1 MLLRIDSERPDER
14 RINQVVECLK
24 EGGLIIYPTDS
35 VYTLGCD
42 MYNRKAYEKICRLK
56 GLKPEKANFSLVC
69 YDLSHVSD
77 FTKNIKNATYK
88 LMHRLLPGPYT
99 FILRSSKQVSRQ
111 LGFKKPEIGLRVP
124 NHAIPRSIVKKLG
137 NPIFSASIK
146 HSDEVLEFMTDPE
159 EIHEAYANEVDIVID
174 GGPGGNIATTII
186 DYTGDEPWLVR
197 AGMGEVD

>member
-1 MLLRIDSERPDER
+1 
-14 RINQVVECLK
+14 
-24 EGGLIIYPTDS
+24 
-35 VYTLGCD
+35 

-146 HSDEVLEFMTDPE
+146 HSDEVLEYMTDPE

-186 DYTGDEPWLVR
+186 DYTGDEPWMVR